1 MMFGPRVTIPAAPS
15 PLARIIYDL
24 TSAGVR
30 VTPLAILSHA
40 TDQDLT
46 DDQVAELVAA
56 LDKIAF
62 SDAVAA

>member
-1 MMFGPRVTIPAAPS
+1 MIFGARTTIPAPPS

-24 TSAGVR
+24 TTAGVR

-46 DDQVAELVAA
+46 DDQVADLVAD

-62 SDAVAA
+62 PDAVAA